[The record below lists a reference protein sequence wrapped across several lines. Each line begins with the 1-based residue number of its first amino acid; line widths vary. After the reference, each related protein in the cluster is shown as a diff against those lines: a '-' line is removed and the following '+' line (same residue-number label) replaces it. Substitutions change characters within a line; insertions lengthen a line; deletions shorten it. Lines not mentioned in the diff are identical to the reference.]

1 MDKVGYLMDAL
12 DEERYIDRR
21 LVIRVD
27 QFTDELLFATPKSL
41 LQIKLWTESWISEDL
56 SCFEGTGTWKDKK

>member
-1 MDKVGYLMDAL
+1 MQIWLFALIIKKEKNVMDKVGYLMDAL

-27 QFTDELLFATPKSL
+27 QFTDELLFATSKSL
-41 LQIKLWTESWISEDL
+41 LQIKLWTES
-56 SCFEGTGTWKDKK
+56 